1 MPHLARLL
9 TRAQV
14 AQIQAVLDAAVLNP
28 MYEEA
33 YRKAMQDAVI
43 ARSGNLVLRDRNKEQ
58 KARRLLDKRIAV
70 SKSDGR
76 IRVDHTKMLTADALV
91 PKTNNPDEADYLMKV
106 RQILDTRGVWLR
118 LTQPLGQN
126 GPDPAVW
133 EFWFSL
139 GPDGDTIDTDDA
151 IINRDELFSTT
162 LLGAGYYRAVLTGHV
177 QTKLK
182 RAFENFDAAYDN
194 GWSLH
199 MTLMRHRHE
208 AAPGI
213 PQVVDTVGGGRFP
226 DHKIWERAHRLRMKA
241 SEANLGGDVI
251 AAQVYLL
258 AASHVVEY
266 NAQLLADY
274 IDKTVSGAETA
285 VRVLRVA
292 KAAGEV
298 AEGVL
303 LIAGVGAGVKMLRA
317 AGGKAI
323 SQEAR
328 YEAAEQ
334 LVKKYA
340 KREGISEAELRT
352 VRYVPQP
359 KGTVLGNVKGGHS
372 AGLGRGFQ

>member
-1 MPHLARLL
+1 
-9 TRAQV
+9 
-14 AQIQAVLDAAVLNP
+14 
-28 MYEEA
+28 
-33 YRKAMQDAVI
+33 
-43 ARSGNLVLRDRNKEQ
+43 
-58 KARRLLDKRIAV
+58 
-70 SKSDGR
+70 
-76 IRVDHTKMLTADALV
+76 
-91 PKTNNPDEADYLMKV
+91 
-106 RQILDTRGVWLR
+106 
-118 LTQPLGQN
+118 
-126 GPDPAVW
+126 
-133 EFWFSL
+133 
-139 GPDGDTIDTDDA
+139 
-151 IINRDELFSTT
+151 
-162 LLGAGYYRAVLTGHV
+162 
-177 QTKLK
+177 
-182 RAFENFDAAYDN
+182 
-194 GWSLH
+194 
-199 MTLMRHRHE
+199 
-208 AAPGI
+208 
-213 PQVVDTVGGGRFP
+213 
-226 DHKIWERAHRLRMKA
+226 MKA

-372 AGLGRGFQ
+372 AGLGRGFQQMSRAPVQAGPNEPCQPPA